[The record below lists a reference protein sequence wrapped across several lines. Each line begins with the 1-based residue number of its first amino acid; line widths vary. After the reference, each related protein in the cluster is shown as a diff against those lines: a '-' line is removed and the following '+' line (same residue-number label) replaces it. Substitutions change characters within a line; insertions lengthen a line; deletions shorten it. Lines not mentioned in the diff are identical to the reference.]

1 MEISHMMPPG
11 QALKIARQE
20 TGAGCRPGI
29 VTACE
34 KTAGGCMIIHSRPP
48 TKPSYKGLG
57 FRCGDKGG
65 IQIMWA
71 TTAKE

>member
-1 MEISHMMPPG
+1 MMPPG
-11 QALKIARQE
+11 QALKIATRQE

-34 KTAGGCMIIHSRPP
+34 KTAGHYKPSYKGSP
-48 TKPSYKGLG
+48 TKPSYKGIG
-57 FRCGDKGG
+57 FRCGDNGG